1 MEAGEPFKIQGRV
14 HFLLFFNVT
23 GNGEKKKKKDMKT
36 LNFCIFVFKLL
47 AFSHTSKVLYCIHS
61 TSPLNIVNI

>member
-1 MEAGEPFKIQGRV
+1 VEAGEPFKIQGRV

-23 GNGEKKKKKDMKT
+23 GNGEQKDMKT
-36 LNFCIFVFKLL
+36 LNLYIFVFKLL